1 MKFYVT
7 KTKKDFINEKLLDN
21 LFFAHRKIAE
31 KGSVKSLII
40 LTKFILKFGKRF
52 GYEYEYEKIHF
63 DEPIGIDED
72 D

>member
-52 GYEYEYEKIHF
+52 GYE
-63 DEPIGIDED
+63 
-72 D
+72 

>member
-21 LFFAHRKIAE
+21 LFFAHRRIAQ

-52 GYEYEYEKIHF
+52 GYEYEKIHF

-72 D
+72 A